1 MIWGQIGARK
11 LTNDKKSHVL
21 SWLFVK
27 SGRNG
32 GIRTHDPYHPKVVHY
47 QAVLRPGE
55 RYYTQVFTL
64 CYLKVAGLLCG
75 GP

>member
-1 MIWGQIGARK
+1 VF
-11 LTNDKKSHVL
+11 LCV
-21 SWLFVK
+21 

-55 RYYTQVFTL
+55 SNYTHVRSLCHTENTL
-64 CYLKVAGLLCG
+64 FAKRIVQLL
-75 GP
+75 

>member
-1 MIWGQIGARK
+1 
-11 LTNDKKSHVL
+11 
-21 SWLFVK
+21 
-27 SGRNG
+27 
-32 GIRTHDPYHPKVVHY
+32 
-47 QAVLRPGE
+47 VLRPGE